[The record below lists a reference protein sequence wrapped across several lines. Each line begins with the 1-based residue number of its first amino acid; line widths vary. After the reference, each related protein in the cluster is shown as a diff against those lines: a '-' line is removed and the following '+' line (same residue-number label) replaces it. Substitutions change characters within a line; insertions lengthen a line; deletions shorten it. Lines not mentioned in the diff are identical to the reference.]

1 METIEFIKKSLDYF
15 DKQNYKYSNFIKNT
29 SIIIKNNQILDKTEI
44 ILSNFIR
51 QVLGVYHY
59 SSNVFFWGWVLPFL
73 SVDEIKI
80 SRELLNYGLT
90 LDPNT
95 NTYDHFFLK
104 SLLVN
109 SRINI
114 NTCFD
119 LDLIQAISAY
129 ILKDKYTFI
138 YPYSLKDNNNNII
151 ITTFFLIKIS
161 NE

>member
-1 METIEFIKKSLDYF
+1 MVKPIPKK
-15 DKQNYKYSNFIKNT
+15 I
-29 SIIIKNNQILDKTEI
+29 
-44 ILSNFIR
+44 
-51 QVLGVYHY
+51 HY
-59 SSNVFFWGWVLPFL
+59 YYN
-73 SVDEIKI
+73 DIKI

-138 YPYSLKDNNNNII
+138 YPYSLKDINNNNI